1 MESLTEWL
9 HWIKNKFNF
18 YTMLNC
24 FKVSFIF
31 IITDRTKTF
40 KMKTI
45 KLSFFA
51 VLFAIAH
58 LFAQQKTEDTYTLL
72 KPDRVFDG
80 QQMHSGWWV
89 LVKDNHIEAAGEP
102 GTMTVPPAAKIID
115 LKGMTLLPGLIEGHS
130 HLFLH
135 PYNETS
141 WNDQVLTESRAE
153 RTARAV
159 VHAKETLMAGFTTVR
174 DLGTEGAGYDDVG
187 LKTAIE
193 KGIIPGP
200 RMLVATRAIVA
211 TGSYGPKSD
220 VSEINI
226 IKGAEEADGVEGITH
241 AVRSQIGHGA
251 DVVKIY
257 ADYRW
262 GLNETAAP
270 TFTEDELRAAVAV
283 AKSSGRIVVVH
294 SGTEEGMRRAI
305 AAGVTT
311 IEHGDGGTPE
321 LFKMMKEKGI
331 ALCPTIAA
339 TEAIST
345 YHGWRKGIDPDPAG
359 VKQKH
364 YIFTEA
370 LKAGVTI
377 CMGGDV
383 GVFPHGDNARE
394 MVLMAEYGMKAID
407 VLRSATSANAGV
419 FGLKD
424 LGNIKTG
431 YLADIIAVAGNP
443 ADDIKLVKQVK
454 LVMKDGVIYKN

>member
-1 MESLTEWL
+1 
-9 HWIKNKFNF
+9 
-18 YTMLNC
+18 
-24 FKVSFIF
+24 
-31 IITDRTKTF
+31 
-40 KMKTI
+40 MK
-45 KLSFFA
+45 KPYLFLLVVLLSA
-51 VLFAIAH
+51 QQ
-58 LFAQQKTEDTYTLL
+58 LFAQQKPDDNYTLL

-80 QQMHSGWWV
+80 QQMHAGWWV
-89 LVKDNHIEAAGEP
+89 LVKGNHIEAVGEP
-102 GTMTVPPAAKIID
+102 ATITAPSTAKVID
-115 LKGMTLLPGLIEGHS
+115 LKGMTLMPGLIEGHS

-159 VHAKETLMAGFTTVR
+159 VHAKQTLMAGFTTVR

-187 LKTAIE
+187 LKAAIE
-193 KGIIPGP
+193 KGIVPGP

-211 TGSYGPKSD
+211 TGSYGPKVLVNEAD
-220 VSEINI
+220 VL
-226 IKGAEEADGVEGITH
+226 KGGEEADGIDGITH

-257 ADYRW
+257 VDYRW
-262 GLNETAAP
+262 GLNDAAAP
-270 TFTEDELRAAVAV
+270 TFTEDELKVAVQV
-283 AKSSGRIVVVH
+283 AKSSGRIVAVH
-294 SGTEEGMRRAI
+294 SGTTEGMRRAI

-345 YHGWRKGIDPDPAG
+345 YHGWKKGIDPDPAG
-359 VKQKH
+359 VTQKH

-370 LKAGVTI
+370 MKAGVTI

-394 MVLMAEYGMKAID
+394 MVLMAEYGMKPID
-407 VLRSATSANAGV
+407 VLKSATATNAEV

-424 LGNIKTG
+424 LGNVKAG
-431 YLADIIAVAGNP
+431 YLADLVAVAGNP
-443 ADDIKLVKQVK
+443 VDDIKMVKQVK
-454 LVMKDGVIYKN
+454 MVMKDGVIFLNQ

>member
-1 MESLTEWL
+1 
-9 HWIKNKFNF
+9 
-18 YTMLNC
+18 
-24 FKVSFIF
+24 
-31 IITDRTKTF
+31 
-40 KMKTI
+40 MKI
-45 KLSFFA
+45 LKL
-51 VLFAIAH
+51 VLLAALLSVGH
-58 LFAQQKTEDTYTLL
+58 LFGQQNTTSAYILL

-80 QQMHSGWWV
+80 QQMHTGWGV
-89 LVKDNHIEAAGEP
+89 LVRGNQIEAVGEP
-102 GTMTVPPAAKIID
+102 GTMTAPPSAKIID
-115 LKGMTLLPGLIEGHS
+115 LKGMTLLPGFIEGHS

-187 LKTAIE
+187 LKTAIN

-211 TGSYGPKSD
+211 TGSYGPKSE
-220 VSEINI
+220 VAEANT
-226 IKGAEEADGVEGITH
+226 IKGAEEADGLDGITH
-241 AVRSQIGHGA
+241 VVRSQIGHGA
-251 DVVKIY
+251 DVVKLY

-262 GLNETAAP
+262 GLNSEAAA
-270 TFTEDELRAAVAV
+270 TFIEEELKKAVEV
-283 AKSSGRIVVVH
+283 AKSSGRMVAVH

-321 LFKMMKEKGI
+321 LFKLMKEKGI

-339 TEAIST
+339 TEAIAIYYYKWT
-345 YHGWRKGIDPDPAG
+345 KGVSQEPAS
-359 VKQKH
+359 VKQKR

-370 LKAGVTI
+370 MKAGVII

-394 MVLMAEYGMKAID
+394 MVLMAEYGMRPMD
-407 VLRSATSANAGV
+407 VLKSATSVNAEV
-419 FGLKD
+419 FGLKE
-424 LGNIKTG
+424 LGNIKPG
-431 YLADIIAVAGNP
+431 YLADIVAINGNP
-443 ADDIKLVKQVK
+443 SEDIQLVKQVNF
-454 LVMKDGVIYKN
+454 VMKDGVVYKQ